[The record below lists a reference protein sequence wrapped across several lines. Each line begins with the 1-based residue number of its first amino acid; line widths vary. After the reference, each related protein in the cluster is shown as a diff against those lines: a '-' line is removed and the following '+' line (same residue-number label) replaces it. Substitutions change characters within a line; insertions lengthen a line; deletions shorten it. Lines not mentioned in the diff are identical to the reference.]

1 MSSNSSE
8 NSKGWPLPNYRFKV
22 DWGDIVQNILFQEVS
37 GLDSEIQLIEYR
49 KGDSPDFGQVKMPG
63 IAKYGNVTLKRGV
76 FLNSGSFWK
85 LYDELKLNTIK
96 RQTVTIKLIDEI
108 GKVVIT
114 WTLINAWPTKI
125 SSTDLKSDGNQVAI
139 DSIELAYQELTISN
153 QADR

>member
-1 MSSNSSE
+1 MSSNSSA
-8 NSKGWPLPNYRFKV
+8 NSKGWPMPNYRFRV

-37 GLDSEIQLIEYR
+37 GLDSETQLIEYR
-49 KGDSPDFGQVKMPG
+49 KGDSPDFDPVKMPG

-125 SSTDLKSDGNQVAI
+125 SSTDLKSDGNEVGI
-139 DSIELAYQELTISN
+139 DSIELAYQELAFSN